1 MLPFPEQTLSAG
13 GSLGGG
19 GAAGTD
25 EEPVTATAAAAA
37 AAAAAAGAERR
48 TKYVCF
54 TDTRILLSPSKET
67 PFTSPLLTLSSTALP
82 SLNSKSPSASGFD
95 DIVVTLR

>member
-1 MLPFPEQTLSAG
+1 MLPLPEQTLSAG
-13 GSLGGG
+13 GSAGGG

-25 EEPVTATAAAAA
+25 EEPVTVTA